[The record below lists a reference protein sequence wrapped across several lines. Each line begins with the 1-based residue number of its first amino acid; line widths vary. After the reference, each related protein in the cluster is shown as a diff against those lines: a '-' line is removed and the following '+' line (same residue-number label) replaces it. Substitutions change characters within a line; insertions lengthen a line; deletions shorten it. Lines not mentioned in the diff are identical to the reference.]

1 MRFESLLKQK
11 LLNHFTTLKNRQ
23 TPENSKEILS
33 AFFLLY
39 GEGNHSLLLYD
50 ALLQAGADFHLTL
63 KIDTEYVKPPFFYL
77 NYVEESRL
85 EKWIDFLL
93 ERGAD
98 LNTPSESGS
107 TPCWELI
114 QTNLELECLEI
125 LLKKGVHVNT
135 PINLDQQ
142 WYFDNEIRATTLLH
156 AISLRDRR
164 SFPRGLKDRSEWE
177 NLNIEYAKI
186 LIKYGANPSQTNLQ
200 GETPAVFAREHE
212 YERLAQYLEQ
222 MAVAQLKEEV
232 SNTNSTL

>member
-1 MRFESLLKQK
+1 M
-11 LLNHFTTLKNRQ
+11 NHFTTLKKRQ
-23 TPENSKEILS
+23 KPENSKEILS
-33 AFFLLY
+33 AFFLLLARNR
-39 GEGNHSLLLYD
+39 NHSFLLYD
-50 ALLQAGADFHLTL
+50 ALLQAGANPNLCL
-63 KIDTEYVKPPFFYL
+63 KIDTDYFKPPYFYL

-135 PINLDQQ
+135 PINLGQQ
-142 WYFDNEIRATTLLH
+142 RYLDNEIRATTLLH

-164 SFPRGLKDRSEWE
+164 SFPRGLRDRSEWE

-222 MAVAQLKEEV
+222 MAAAQTLKEEV